1 VRTFDELSLAEKVA
15 RLPQIERNA
24 IFAGYTQDEF
34 SSLDFDWS
42 FWGRPEQIAPP
53 GTWDNWLI
61 LAGRGFG
68 KTRTGAEWVRANMC
82 GDTPLTG
89 GRWRHVALIAET
101 AADARDVMVGDGKML
116 SDPNAG
122 SGILQVHPAD
132 SSLARC
138 RPTTRRLSIAAKLA
152 LSALCPLGPAP
163 DSPSR

>member
-1 VRTFDELSLAEKVA
+1 MRTFDELSLAEKVA

-34 SSLDFDWS
+34 SSLDFDRS